1 MYLLKFETK
10 IVQFESL
17 VYFCSFNSL
26 QISVKANWLNSKKN
40 VLEGELKLL
49 VEKKRSLH
57 KHFWSSYR
65 EVLSVAWPNFIWS
78 HKISE
83 KYNEQVFY
91 KKAALKN
98 FAIFTGKNLCWSLFL
113 NENAG
118 RKSSNIIK
126 ERLHHR
132 SFPIEIAKF
141 LIAVVLTQLVITF
154 QS

>member
-57 KHFWSSYR
+57 KHFWSIYR
-65 EVLSVAWPNFIWS
+65 EVLSVTWPNFTVVKCNS
-78 HKISE
+78 KISNTYDHI
-83 KYNEQVFY
+83 KF
-91 KKAALKN
+91 
-98 FAIFTGKNLCWSLFL
+98 
-113 NENAG
+113 
-118 RKSSNIIK
+118 RKSIMSWCSIK
-126 ERLHHR
+126 RLSLKISQYSQEKTCVGV
-132 SFPIEIAKF
+132 SFLMKMQAVSPVTLLKRDSTTGVF
-141 LIAVVLTQLVITF
+141 LWILRNF
-154 QS
+154 Y